1 MSTPPPP
8 SSPPSAQRSDAGAV
22 LLGLG
27 ALLLFISLFLHWY
40 RPGASAWAVFEV
52 WDLVLAGLALA
63 AFLAAVGR
71 LGLARER
78 TEHWMTVPSA
88 AAFVIV
94 VSSLLNHPPAA
105 AGEGPMI
112 GIWLALFASILM
124 LAGVA
129 TSMARI
135 SLVIER
141 TERSHGARSAPGVG
155 LGRLRRRA
163 GAKRPTGGASASSTG
178 AQPPSSPRSPS
189 PPGGSSSPSP
199 GAPGG
204 SSSPSPGPPGGS
216 SSPSPPVS
224 GPPGPASSRTAAPE
238 SPLFP
243 TEPDEPEPPRSI
255 QRRGASDPAEAP
267 TQSHTHG
274 DLADKPAPPAERVT
288 PGTHA
293 PTPADE
299 PGDPSDAPAPD
310 GS

>member
-141 TERSHGARSAPGVG
+141 TERSHGARSAPGLG
-155 LGRLRRRA
+155 PGRLRRRA

-189 PPGGSSSPSP
+189 
-199 GAPGG
+199 
-204 SSSPSPGPPGGS
+204 PPGGS

-274 DLADKPAPPAERVT
+274 GLADKPAPPAERVT